1 MQRKL
6 DNKPSSVA
14 RRSVVWHA
22 AAAVWRRT
30 ELFGPE
36 QWRYRAESD
45 ALHWVYSH
53 SIELCRWKQRF
64 TAIELV
70 AASYC
75 CRRRGA
81 SVAPYAPRRQ
91 AIVAAAS

>member
-14 RRSVVWHA
+14 RRGVVWHA

-36 QWRYRAESD
+36 QWRHRAESD
-45 ALHWVYSH
+45 ALHWVYS
-53 SIELCRWKQRF
+53 
-64 TAIELV
+64 
-70 AASYC
+70 
-75 CRRRGA
+75 
-81 SVAPYAPRRQ
+81 
-91 AIVAAAS
+91 IV

>member
-14 RRSVVWHA
+14 RRSLARRRHRR
-22 AAAVWRRT
+22 RRT

-70 AASYC
+70 AAAAAAAPVSLPM
-75 CRRRGA
+75 RR
-81 SVAPYAPRRQ
+81 
-91 AIVAAAS
+91 AIVAIL

>member
-14 RRSVVWHA
+14 WRGVVWHAAGAA

-64 TAIELV
+64 TAIEL
-70 AASYC
+70 C
-75 CRRRGA
+75 C
-81 SVAPYAPRRQ
+81 
-91 AIVAAAS
+91 